1 MKSSRKKI
9 MVILSNGSS
18 TFYYI
23 NNKNY
28 NKVTYLKYDFLNTN
42 FNKKSKVKHG
52 LGSNRRAKTK
62 YL

>member
-9 MVILSNGSS
+9 MVILSNGSV

-42 FNKKSKVKHG
+42 FNKESKVKYG
-52 LGSNRRAKTK
+52 LESHRRAKTK